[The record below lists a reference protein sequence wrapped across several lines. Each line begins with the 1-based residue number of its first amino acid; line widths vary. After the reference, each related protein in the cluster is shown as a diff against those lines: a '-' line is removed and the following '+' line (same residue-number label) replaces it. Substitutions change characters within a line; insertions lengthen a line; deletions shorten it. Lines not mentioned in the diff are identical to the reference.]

1 MTIVW
6 RVICRTV
13 FCAVLYTT
21 IIHNGMYTH
30 MSSVYRCPS
39 VYRFNFCA
47 FCVYFL
53 NTVSLFVLGLVF
65 LSCCVSYVCEI
76 QHNEWQNVL
85 LGLSPS
91 PQKGWLYTMALSF
104 CLSVRFFV
112 CQFVCSS
119 VAKAYWSGI
128 GLTAQHPTGT
138 LRPVAA
144 GLIVSAT
151 WAVLTCYNINF
162 IP

>member
-104 CLSVRFFV
+104 CLSVRFLFV
-112 CQFVCSS
+112 SSFVRLSPKRTGRALAWLPSTPLGRSGRWRRDLSCRPLGP
-119 VAKAYWSGI
+119 YW
-128 GLTAQHPTGT
+128 LVTT
-138 LRPVAA
+138 
-144 GLIVSAT
+144 
-151 WAVLTCYNINF
+151 
-162 IP
+162 